1 MGLAINKDK
10 KGTTGV
16 ESTQRLY
23 FNADKTAL
31 VPEGDAEAAF
41 LACGVGDEVPEGY
54 DAPADADDSDE
65 GWSALTVAQ
74 LTEYAKDNSIDLGG
88 ATRKDD
94 IIAAI
99 QEALGD
105 DGS

>member
-1 MGLAINKDK
+1 MGLSVIKEK

-16 ESTQRLY
+16 EATQRLY

-31 VPEGDAEAAF
+31 VPEGDASASF

-54 DAPADADDSDE
+54 DVPADADDDDA
-65 GWSALTVAQ
+65 GWESLTVAQ
-74 LTEYAKDNSIDLGG
+74 LTEYAKDNEIDLGG

-99 QEALGD
+99 SAALEQE
-105 DGS
+105 S